1 MYITARPD
9 NIASVPWYYQR
20 YRPRLSFTV
29 FEDGDAENAGLEN
42 SGPKCRG
49 GKRRTGK
56 RETT

>member
-1 MYITARPD
+1 MGITDAKY
-9 NIASVPWYYQR
+9 SVYMIM
-20 YRPRLSFTV
+20 LSAPSLYLGLV
-29 FEDGDAENAGLEN
+29 GDAENAGLEN

>member
-1 MYITARPD
+1 MILLLRGNSLRHTGYHAEHAMATY
-9 NIASVPWYYQR
+9 N
-20 YRPRLSFTV
+20 
-29 FEDGDAENAGLEN
+29 GDAENAGLENAGLEN